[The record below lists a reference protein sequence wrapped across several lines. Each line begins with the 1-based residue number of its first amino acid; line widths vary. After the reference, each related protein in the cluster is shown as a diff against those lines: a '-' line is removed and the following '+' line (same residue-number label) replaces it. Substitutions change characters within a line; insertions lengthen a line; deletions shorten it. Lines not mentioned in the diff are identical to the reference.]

1 MKKILSIFSTY
12 ISGLLLSQNVGVKTP
27 SPTERLDINGTM
39 AIGTSVYV
47 DQNTYTANAN
57 GFDVIAVDPES
68 TIVNGK
74 VVKVETLFTPIIV
87 QPYSITNIY
96 RDDLNNLD
104 LQIPSDKYM
113 VAITNFEAVP
123 TTVNGTEPN
132 NGVHSTTD
140 VKGHFVIR
148 AFQSGGTWRVN
159 IGYPTLNTQYTSG
172 RYTYNFDVILLSK
185 RFFKV
190 LDEASTTYDLGGSNI
205 GDALTAPAGI

>member
-1 MKKILSIFSTY
+1 MKNYLIILLPMV
-12 ISGLLLSQNVGVKTP
+12 SGILFSQNVGIGTI
-27 SPTERLDINGTM
+27 SPTEMLEVNGSV
-39 AIGTSVYV
+39 AVGTSVYV
-47 DQNTYTANAN
+47 NPNTYTATPS
-57 GFDVIAVDPES
+57 GFDVLAVDPQS
-68 TIVNGK
+68 AIVNGK
-74 VVKVETLFTPIIV
+74 VMKVETLYTPIII
-87 QPYSITNIY
+87 QPYSISNIY

-123 TTVNGTEPN
+123 STSNSSQPNSGIYSNTT
-132 NGVHSTTD
+132 

-148 AFQSGGTWRVN
+148 TFESGGTWRVN

-190 LDEASTTYDLGGSNI
+190 LNESVTTYNLNGDIS
-205 GDALTAPAGI
+205 GDAGTAPSGI

>member
-74 VVKVETLFTPIIV
+74 VVKVETLWNLLWALHK
-87 QPYSITNIY
+87 YST
-96 RDDLNNLD
+96 
-104 LQIPSDKYM
+104 
-113 VAITNFEAVP
+113 
-123 TTVNGTEPN
+123 
-132 NGVHSTTD
+132 
-140 VKGHFVIR
+140 
-148 AFQSGGTWRVN
+148 
-159 IGYPTLNTQYTSG
+159 
-172 RYTYNFDVILLSK
+172 
-185 RFFKV
+185 
-190 LDEASTTYDLGGSNI
+190 
-205 GDALTAPAGI
+205 

>member
-47 DQNTYTANAN
+47 DQNTYTAN

-96 RDDLNNLD
+96 RDNLNNLD

-132 NGVHSTTD
+132 NGIHSIYHGCKRTFCD
-140 VKGHFVIR
+140 QGFSIR
-148 AFQSGGTWRVN
+148 WNLAR
-159 IGYPTLNTQYTSG
+159 
-172 RYTYNFDVILLSK
+172 
-185 RFFKV
+185 
-190 LDEASTTYDLGGSNI
+190 
-205 GDALTAPAGI
+205 